1 MHFTFM
7 QECETENGIFIK
19 GHLQEKKLAKKE
31 NLYFSIVD
39 LEKAFDWV
47 PKDVQ

>member
-1 MHFTFM
+1 M
-7 QECETENGIFIK
+7 QECETKNGIFIK

-39 LEKAFDWV
+39 LEKAFD
-47 PKDVQ
+47 